1 MSDSH
6 TPDKITIE
14 PTLIVHPDKGYFHL
28 LPPGTP
34 LYKDKNSP
42 NYYIFFYAD
51 ATPEIERV
59 PQSLNSYK
67 PLTLKSLQAQDVKNI
82 MGDALLSKKDI
93 ARIVKTSGLSR
104 QEFEEIINDLSQ
116 ENLHK

>member
-14 PTLIVHPDKGYFHL
+14 PTLIVHPDRGYFHL

-42 NYYIFFYAD
+42 NYYVFFYAD
-51 ATPEIERV
+51 ATQEIERV
-59 PQSLNSYK
+59 PQSLKSYK
-67 PLTLKSLQAQDVKNI
+67 PLALKPLQEQDVKNI
-82 MGDALLSKKDI
+82 IGDIPLSKEDI
-93 ARIVKTSGLSR
+93 ARIVKTSSLSR

-116 ENLHK
+116 ENQHR